1 MARFTDYRTFKTAVG
16 GRLLEFELGKICEQ
30 ANGQVMVKY
39 GESVVSVTV
48 CASKEARE
56 DIDFLPLSCDYE
68 EKMYASGKIPG
79 GFIRR
84 EGRPSEKAI
93 LSSRLM
99 DRPLRPLFPKG
110 YHNDVVVVATVMSV
124 DLDCETDIMAMV
136 GASVAIATSD
146 IPWEGPIAAVRVGRV
161 DGRFIINPTLEQRE
175 QSDINLTV
183 AGTKDAIM
191 MVEAGADEVSEEVML
206 DAIFFGHEEIKKLVE
221 FIDEIVAEVG
231 KPKKELVLKQIPEDI
246 DAAVRAYATGRM
258 QEAIHTFDKLE
269 RLDNMDAVE
278 VETKEHFAEIY
289 PDNEKDI
296 AAVLYNITKESVRN
310 MILDEGI
317 RPDNRKTMEIRPV
330 WCETGLLPRVHGSGL
345 FTRGQTQV
353 MSTCTLAPSS
363 EAQMIDGITEQT
375 EKRYMHHYN
384 FPGYCTGEAKS
395 PRSPGRREIG
405 HGALAERALLPVIPP
420 VEEFPYALR
429 VVSDVLSSNGS
440 SSMGSTCGS
449 TLALMD
455 AGVPIKR
462 PVSGIAMGLI
472 SRTEEDGSQ
481 KIAVLSDIQGMEDF
495 LGDMDFKVTGT
506 EVGVTAI
513 QMDIKIHGLSR
524 EILEKALAQAKEGRA
539 HILDVMLEEIPE
551 PRKEMSKYA
560 PRSINMMIDP
570 DKIRIVIGPGGKTI
584 NRIIDETGVKIDIAE
599 DASGLISIY
608 SSDMA
613 GAEAA
618 KREIELLTKDAEVGQ
633 TYEGKVTKIM
643 SFGAFIEILPG
654 KEGLLHISKM
664 ADHRVEKVED
674 VMNVGD
680 EVKVRV
686 YEIDK
691 QNRINL
697 ERAK

>member
-1 MARFTDYRTFKTAVG
+1 
-16 GRLLEFELGKICEQ
+16 
-30 ANGQVMVKY
+30 
-39 GESVVSVTV
+39 
-48 CASKEARE
+48 
-56 DIDFLPLSCDYE
+56 
-68 EKMYASGKIPG
+68 
-79 GFIRR
+79 
-84 EGRPSEKAI
+84 
-93 LSSRLM
+93 
-99 DRPLRPLFPKG
+99 
-110 YHNDVVVVATVMSV
+110 
-124 DLDCETDIMAMV
+124 
-136 GASVAIATSD
+136 
-146 IPWEGPIAAVRVGRV
+146 
-161 DGRFIINPTLEQRE
+161 
-175 QSDINLTV
+175 
-183 AGTKDAIM
+183 
-191 MVEAGADEVSEEVML
+191 
-206 DAIFFGHEEIKKLVE
+206 
-221 FIDEIVAEVG
+221 
-231 KPKKELVLKQIPEDI
+231 
-246 DAAVRAYATGRM
+246 
-258 QEAIHTFDKLE
+258 
-269 RLDNMDAVE
+269 
-278 VETKEHFAEIY
+278 
-289 PDNEKDI
+289 
-296 AAVLYNITKESVRN
+296 
-310 MILDEGI
+310 
-317 RPDNRKTMEIRPV
+317 
-330 WCETGLLPRVHGSGL
+330 
-345 FTRGQTQV
+345 
-353 MSTCTLAPSS
+353 
-363 EAQMIDGITEQT
+363 
-375 EKRYMHHYN
+375 
-384 FPGYCTGEAKS
+384 
-395 PRSPGRREIG
+395 
-405 HGALAERALLPVIPP
+405 
-420 VEEFPYALR
+420 
-429 VVSDVLSSNGS
+429 
-440 SSMGSTCGS
+440 
-449 TLALMD
+449 
-455 AGVPIKR
+455 
-462 PVSGIAMGLI
+462 MGLI

-608 SSDMA
+608 SLDMA